1 MLEQDDEEVTGKVE
15 KFRELKEKS
24 LKRIK
29 EISESLVATILEQT
43 EIQME
48 SIRSEVGLDE
58 NLEKSR

>member
-1 MLEQDDEEVTGKVE
+1 LLEQDDEEVTSKVE
-15 KFRELKEKS
+15 KFRELKVKS

-29 EISESLVATILEQT
+29 EISESLVATILEQA

>member
-1 MLEQDDEEVTGKVE
+1 LLEQDDEEVTGKVE